1 MEGLY
6 MRFRCQ
12 LWIFAAA
19 SLFATTAFLPASAAD
34 QPAAGAE
41 NSEAQIAMLIE
52 QLGNDDFAVR
62 QRAQTQLSRMGLD
75 AFDALVVASQHH
87 QVIEVKMRAGYLV
100 RGMTV
105 RWFDESDPPEVARL
119 LKSFGTQDDKERR
132 SRIDRLGSMTDLASI
147 NALCRLARYEV
158 NPVLSKH
165 AALLIMQRD
174 EPKTTELRTELA
186 AAISKAIKDS
196 KRPAVAWLQ
205 LYSRTLVDR
214 AATSDEWQV
223 MLKKERELV
232 ALHPELT
239 DRQVVRDLYRWQIK
253 SLQQLNRD
261 AEVIVLMRE
270 SIDLLESDSTQVTEF
285 VDWLVHRKAWQ
296 VVIEVGS
303 KFPHLVREDSVLMYL
318 QAHAYGS
325 LKQPEPADDLAR
337 AALELRADNLEEHL
351 VVARKLEENWG
362 LVQYSEREYREV
374 MKKAAAGSYADFKA
388 RFQLSEQLHDRGMEL
403 KAAECLKPAIELM
416 FPEGDEAKGELARET
431 AKRAYRIPE
440 GARSRMHYFF
450 ARHYNEQKDF
460 AKEKKSLG
468 DAIAS
473 DPTDADVL
481 IARFRLPNL
490 NAEER
495 TEVNQQI
502 DDTASKFR
510 DDLND
515 WREAAEEASDE
526 QERASCNF
534 QLAVACNQF
543 AWLVGN
549 TRGDFDEA
557 LKWSQRSVEIR
568 SEEGGYWDTLAHCY
582 YGKRDFEN
590 AVKTQ
595 THAVKLQP
603 HSGQIR
609 RMLGVFE
616 KALAEQKLAEQKAV
630 KP

>member
-1 MEGLY
+1 MILRRRLQILA
-6 MRFRCQ
+6 MVMF
-12 LWIFAAA
+12 FA
-19 SLFATTAFLPASAAD
+19 STAIPFVPAAD
-34 QPAAGAE
+34 QGGAAPA
-41 NSEAQIAMLIE
+41 NTEAQIATLIE

-62 QRAQTQLSRMGLD
+62 QRAQAQLSRMGLE
-75 AFDALVVASQHH
+75 AFDALVVAAQHH
-87 QVIEVKMRAGYLV
+87 QVVEVKMRAGYLV

-119 LKSFGTQDDKERR
+119 LKSFGNQDENERR
-132 SRIDRLGSMTDLASI
+132 SRIDRLGSMIDSASI

-158 NPVLSKH
+158 HPVLSKH

-174 EPKTTELRTELA
+174 EPKTAELREQLA

-214 AATSDEWQV
+214 AATSDEWQTV
-223 MLKKERELV
+223 LKKERELL
-232 ALHPELT
+232 ALRPELT
-239 DRQVVRDLYRWQIK
+239 DRQVVRDLYRWQVK
-253 SLQQLNRD
+253 SLQQLNRET
-261 AEVIVLMRE
+261 EVIALMRE

-285 VDWLVHRKAWQ
+285 VDWLVHRRAWQ
-296 VVIEVGS
+296 VVIEVGN

-318 QAHAYGS
+318 QAHAYES
-325 LKQPEPADDLAR
+325 LKQPEPAAELAQ

-362 LVQYSEREYREV
+362 LFVYSEREYREV

-388 RFQLSEQLHDRGMEL
+388 RFQLSEQLHDRGLEL
-403 KAAECLKPAIELM
+403 KAAECLKPAVELM
-416 FPEGDEAKGELARET
+416 FPEGDEAKGEIARET
-431 AKRAYRIPE
+431 AKRAYRMPE

-450 ARHYNEQKDF
+450 SRHYHEQKDF
-460 AKEKKSLG
+460 EKEKKSLG
-468 DAIAS
+468 DALAS

-495 TEVNQQI
+495 TEINQQV

-515 WREAAEEASDE
+515 WREAAEAATDE

-568 SEEGGYWDTLAHCY
+568 AEEGGYWDTLAHCY
-582 YGKRDFEN
+582 YTKGDFEN

-609 RMLGVFE
+609 RMLVVFE
-616 KALAEQKLAEQKAV
+616 KALADQKSAAGKAAEPKAV